1 MVPPLVVRPATAA
14 DLETLWAIRYADEI
28 AGEPDP
34 PERGRVPPYLGHVLA
49 TGELLVAERDGAAVG
64 FAGLVR
70 RGATA
75 FLTDLFVHPDRQSN
89 AFGRTLLQAILPRS
103 GARLLTLS
111 STDPRALALYAR
123 AGLQPRWPNLLLEA
137 ESAGIGELPATGV
150 EIVPADPDD
159 PALARWDAEASG
171 RTRSEDVDFWL
182 RAEAGN
188 PLWLRRGGETVGYAI
203 VRFGAGRLWHPEA
216 VTIGPVGVRR
226 ADDAVPC
233 VLAVLDWA
241 RTHGAFFEISV
252 PGPHPALAALLGA
265 RFRIV
270 YVETY
275 CASDEALVDPRRYLG
290 SGGDLF

>member
-1 MVPPLVVRPATAA
+1 V
-14 DLETLWAIRYADEI
+14 LWEIRYADEI
-28 AGEPDP
+28 AGEVDP
-34 PERGRVPPYLGHVLA
+34 PERGPVPPYLSHVLE

-89 AFGRTLLQAILPRS
+89 AVGRTLLQAILPRS

-123 AGLQPRWPNLLLEA
+123 AGLQPRWPNLLLEVEPA
-137 ESAGIGELPATGV
+137 SIGELPATGV
-150 EIVPADPDD
+150 EIIRAEPDD
-159 PALARWDAEASG
+159 PSLARWDAEASG
-171 RTRSEDVDFWL
+171 RTRSEDLAFWL
-182 RAEAGN
+182 RAEAGE
-188 PLWLRRGGETVGYAI
+188 PLWLCRGGETVGYAI

-233 VLAVLDWA
+233 VLAVVDWA
-241 RTHGAFFEISV
+241 RTRGAFFEIAA
-252 PGPHPALAALLGA
+252 PGPHPALAALLEA